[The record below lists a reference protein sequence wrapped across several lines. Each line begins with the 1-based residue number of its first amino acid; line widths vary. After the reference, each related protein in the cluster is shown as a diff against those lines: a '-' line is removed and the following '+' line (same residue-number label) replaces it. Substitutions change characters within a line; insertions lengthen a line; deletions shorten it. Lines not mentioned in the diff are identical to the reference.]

1 MRDLGTRRVTA
12 RHSAAR
18 RRAIAAF
25 LTLPLLASAVP
36 VLAGPIDEHGHDESV
51 HHPPA
56 VKDTSALRGA
66 GYDTLRA
73 LPIQAGGRIKPFDTF
88 AREQVYAVCGEY
100 APRDAKDE
108 DPCYTVLQMAHAP
121 GSFRERAVIVVRNL
135 ELVKAFRGQ
144 EGQKTH
150 VSVKECEEN
159 PEFKKIVD
167 AQNWEKSKGLTPTE
181 LATRELLTRVHTFR
195 QLPTLIRLLPVSDE
209 LERPWVPISQA
220 SEAFPDGRFKPLQDE
235 AASMAAAFEK
245 NDPAAF
251 EAAEA
256 KVAERL
262 RGYDFRVYPPDS
274 VLSLELTYNTLR
286 PFRTAYLLFYLSAVL
301 FLIHRVKV
309 KSKGLWGAAFGVL
322 CLGVALHVGGTLART
337 YITQYAPVG
346 SLYETAVWIG
356 GVGVLLALG
365 FEATTR
371 QSTAGL
377 AGSIFGALLLTL
389 ADRLPLLAG
398 TLGETAARHVDAA
411 MNPLQPVLRSYWLN
425 IHVTCMLTSYGALG
439 LACLIGL
446 DYGATYLKNGGW
458 SQSKAWVKYF
468 FANLGAPAAAPA
480 DGAPAAAPEG
490 VPAPAAEPKAA
501 PAADA
506 KLPQKPGPLQA
517 PPEVL
522 EKLERLEQFN
532 YRVIQVGFSLLTTGV
547 LLGAVWANQSWGRY
561 WGWDPKET
569 WAFITWLIYAAYLH
583 FRFMGWVKGP
593 VSTLWNIVGFGAVL
607 FTYIGVSFLL
617 PGLHSYLQPS

>member
-1 MRDLGTRRVTA
+1 MRDLGTRRRV
-12 RHSAAR
+12 
-18 RRAIAAF
+18 IATLLA
-25 LTLPLLASAVP
+25 LPLLAALAP
-36 VLAGPIDEHGHDESV
+36 ALAGPPVDEHGHDASV

-66 GYDTLRA
+66 GYEALRA

-167 AQNWEKSKGLTPTE
+167 AQNWEKAKGLTPTE
-181 LATRELLTRVHTFR
+181 LATRELLTRVHNFR
-195 QLPTLIRLLPVSDE
+195 QIPTLLRLLPVSDE

-235 AASMAAAFEK
+235 AASMAEAFAK

-251 EAAEA
+251 EAAEV
-256 KVAERL
+256 KVVERL

-274 VLSLELTYNTLR
+274 VLSLELTYNALR
-286 PFRTAYLLFYLSAVL
+286 PFRTAYLLFYLSAIL
-301 FLIHRVKV
+301 FLVHRVKV
-309 KSKGLWGAAFGVL
+309 KSKGLWMAAFGVL
-322 CLGVALHVGGTLART
+322 SLGVALHVGGTLART

-356 GVGVLLALG
+356 GVAVLLAVG

-389 ADRLPLLAG
+389 ADRLPLMAG
-398 TLGETAARHVDAA
+398 SLGETAARHVDAA

-458 SQSKAWVKYF
+458 SHSVAWVKYF
-468 FANLGAPAAAPA
+468 FARLGTPAEAAPVA
-480 DGAPAAAPEG
+480 DAP
-490 VPAPAAEPKAA
+490 A

-506 KLPQKPGPLQA
+506 AKPADPKLPQKPGPLQA
-517 PPEVL
+517 SPEVL
-522 EKLERLEQFN
+522 EKLDRLEQFN

>member
-1 MRDLGTRRVTA
+1 MRDLGTRR
-12 RHSAAR
+12 RL
-18 RRAIAAF
+18 IAAF
-25 LTLPLLASAVP
+25 LALPLLASALP
-36 VLAGPIDEHGHDESV
+36 VLAGPIDEHGHDASV

-56 VKDTSALRGA
+56 VRDTSALRGA
-66 GYDTLRA
+66 GFEALRA

-108 DPCYTVLQMAHAP
+108 DPCYTVLQMVHAP

-167 AQNWEKSKGLTPTE
+167 AQNWEKSRGLTPTE

-195 QLPTLIRLLPVSDE
+195 QLPTLLRLLPVSDE

-235 AASMAAAFEK
+235 AATMVAAFEK

-274 VLSLELTYNTLR
+274 VLSLELTYNKLR
-286 PFRTAYLLFYLSAVL
+286 PFRTAYLLFYVAAAL
-301 FLIHRVKV
+301 FLVHRVMRT
-309 KSKGLWGAAFGVL
+309 KSKGLWGAAFGIL

-365 FEATTR
+365 FEVTTR
-371 QSTAGL
+371 TSTAGL
-377 AGSIFGALLLTL
+377 AGSVFGALLLTL
-389 ADRLPLLAG
+389 ADRLPLLG
-398 TLGETAARHVDAA
+398 GVVGETAARHVDAA

-458 SQSKAWVKYF
+458 SQSIAWLKYF
-468 FANLGAPAAAPA
+468 FATLGTPA
-480 DGAPAAAPEG
+480 E
-490 VPAPAAEPKAA
+490 AA

-506 KLPQKPGPLQA
+506 PAPAADAAKPDPKLPQRPGPLQA

-532 YRVIQVGFSLLTTGV
+532 YRVIQVGFTLLTIGV

-593 VSTLWNIVGFGAVL
+593 VSTLWNIIGFGAVL